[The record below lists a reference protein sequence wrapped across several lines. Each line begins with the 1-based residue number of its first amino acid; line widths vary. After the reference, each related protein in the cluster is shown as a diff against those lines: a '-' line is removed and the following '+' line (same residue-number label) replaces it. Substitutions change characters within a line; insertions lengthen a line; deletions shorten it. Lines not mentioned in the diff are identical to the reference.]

1 MVKSSLRRAGLTHG
15 MDEEE
20 SPDVTGRDDE
30 LKVRRSTGYRELD
43 ASAVM
48 TLLKWKFQSGT
59 VDHCLA
65 IDSLGEM
72 IGYLFGSGQ
81 TMRMLTEMEFHRRH
95 LMNRHDKRALL

>member
-1 MVKSSLRRAGLTHG
+1 

-48 TLLKWKFQSGT
+48 TLLKWKFQPGT